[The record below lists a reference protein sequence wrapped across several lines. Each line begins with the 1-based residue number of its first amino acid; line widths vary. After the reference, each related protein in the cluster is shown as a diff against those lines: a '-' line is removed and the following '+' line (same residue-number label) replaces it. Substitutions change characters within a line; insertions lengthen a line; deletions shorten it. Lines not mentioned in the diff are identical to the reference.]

1 MWRAN
6 NRVSGRQKSETLTAS
21 QRKRLNDRADSLL
34 GVNPSSRAT
43 VLLGYIPKANRS
55 PVQHQ
60 LFHDCLRVMLEPLR
74 TAGKEGVRMECAD
87 GFVRMMFP
95 ILAAY
100 IADYPEQCLVACNR
114 ENSCPRCLV
123 NPKERG
129 ELREAPSREPEKILI
144 ILRDQAQKLHPPEFD
159 AHNLRPIDPFW
170 ADFPHMDVFSSMTP
184 DMLHEIH
191 NGVFGDH
198 IVSWSS
204 AAMEGVGPEI
214 DSRFRAMTPHPTLRH
229 FKKGITLT
237 TQWTGNEH
245 KNMEKVYLGI
255 LANATDPR
263 VLRAMDAA
271 WVAFHENK
279 AVFWEL
285 EIRDEFEI
293 NKLHKLKHYTDTIRS
308 RGTADG
314 YNTENTERLHIDL
327 AKAYLQQMTVWLRRQ
342 EAIHKFGSYLQW
354 AIPGYIVVPPTRED
368 PDNEDD
374 DDSQPSAPP
383 PEPALAPLPADDPDD
398 EGELEIPSDAPP
410 STPLHTV
417 AKTPGFPNL
426 TAASIS
432 TDFHAPDFLPKLAA
446 FLDLKSIPPA
456 LEPSAAST
464 FPVYKRFSLALPTI
478 SEVCETFKLMQTG
491 VRHAKAGQFDT
502 VLVRMRPRASVTNFP
517 PSASSEYMLIGL
529 RVARV
534 RVIFRL
540 PERYGIYDGT
550 LAYVDWFKP
559 LNPPVADIGMHQV
572 SLSSRNLRQN
582 SEVIPITDIVRSCHL
597 IPVFG
602 RLTLNPT
609 WTSEHVLDQCERRTS
624 VGSAYD

>member
-1 MWRAN
+1 
-6 NRVSGRQKSETLTAS
+6 
-21 QRKRLNDRADSLL
+21 
-34 GVNPSSRAT
+34 
-43 VLLGYIPKANRS
+43 VLLGYIPVTKLEIFKKANRS

-123 NPKERG
+123 NSKERG
-129 ELREAPSREPEKILI
+129 ELREVPSREPEKIVI

-170 ADFPHMDVFSSMTP
+170 ADFPHMDVLSSMTP

-263 VLRAMDAA
+263 VLRAVRGVLDFTYYAHFETHCDESLAQMDAA

-327 AKAYLQQMTVWLRRQ
+327 AKVGYAATNKKAYLQQMTVWLRRQ
-342 EAIHKFGSYLQW
+342 EAIHKFGFYLQW
-354 AIPGYIVVPPTRED
+354 AIPGYIIVPPTRED

-432 TDFHAPDFLPKLAA
+432 TDFHAPDFLPELAA

-464 FPVYKRFSLALPTI
+464 FPVYKRFSLALPAI
-478 SEVCETFKLMQTG
+478 SEVSSHIVLDKIRAVKGETFKLTQTG

-502 VLVRMRPRASVTNFP
+502 VLVRMRPRASGKSPT
-517 PSASSEYMLIGL
+517 
-529 RVARV
+529 
-534 RVIFRL
+534 
-540 PERYGIYDGT
+540 DG
-550 LAYVDWFKP
+550 K
-559 LNPPVADIGMHQV
+559 
-572 SLSSRNLRQN
+572 
-582 SEVIPITDIVRSCHL
+582 
-597 IPVFG
+597 
-602 RLTLNPT
+602 
-609 WTSEHVLDQCERRTS
+609 
-624 VGSAYD
+624 